1 MARKQ
6 YQLRD
11 LKDFFAAFRKESD
24 RACAVLGRALLED
37 HVRRLLAAALVAE
50 TNLRDLFEGQAPLA
64 TFSSRIRLAEALGLL
79 AQDEAADLNIVRDI
93 GNDFAHGLDHSM
105 SFDEQSIRDRVLALQ
120 SPRILLEYGHLTEP
134 KLPSHEVEDF
144 QKNPRRRFEITV
156 GTLWSTLS
164 RRAEVTKPPTRLKSL
179 LTLLKE
185 QTELDAPSA

>member
-1 MARKQ
+1 MPRKR
-6 YQLRD
+6 YQLGD
-11 LKDFFAAFRKESD
+11 LKEFFVAFRKESD

-37 HVRRLLAAALVAE
+37 HVRRLLVAALVPA

-79 AQDEAADLNIVRDI
+79 AHDEATDLNIIRDI

-105 SFDEQSIRDRVLALQ
+105 SFDEQSIRERVLALQ
-120 SPRILLEYGHLTEP
+120 SPRILLDYGHLTEP
-134 KLPSHEVEDF
+134 KLPSDEVEEF
-144 QKNPRRRFEITV
+144 QKNPRRRFEISV

-164 RRAEVTKPPTRLKSL
+164 RRTEATKPATSIKSL

-185 QTELDAPSA
+185 QTELDGPSA